1 MTILLK
7 RRFVQIAWMLVRQL
21 FPTHFGFQCRIR
33 VDRTISQ
40 FVGGKLGINGE
51 ICIGDE
57 CKIDVDSADE
67 FNLIRPAFR
76 YKVDGE

>member
-1 MTILLK
+1 
-7 RRFVQIAWMLVRQL
+7 MLVRQL
-21 FPTHFGFQCRIR
+21 FPTHFGFKCCIG

-40 FVGGKLGINGE
+40 FVGGKFRVNGD
-51 ICIGDE
+51 ICVGNE

-67 FNLIRPAFR
+67 FNLIGPAFR

>member
-1 MTILLK
+1 
-7 RRFVQIAWMLVRQL
+7 MLVRQL
-21 FPTHFGFQCRIR
+21 FPTHLGFQCCIG

-40 FVGGKLGINGE
+40 LVGGKLGINGE
-51 ICIGDE
+51 ICVGDE
-57 CKIDVDSADE
+57 CKIDVDSAYE